1 MKAEAPD
8 KAPLRALAGML
19 QHLHE
24 QCALRA
30 CCLMLNLMLNLINK
44 LDTDTNPTLASSVAV
59 ISTRLDGNV
68 VNLSPCLNNER

>member
-1 MKAEAPD
+1 
-8 KAPLRALAGML
+8 
-19 QHLHE
+19 
-24 QCALRA
+24 
-30 CCLMLNLMLNLINK
+30 MLNLMLNLINK